1 MRRQGRSR
9 SQVLADLK
17 RILAKDSKYEDGKVL
32 SSMCAAPQ
40 PIAKTAHNMFL
51 SSNLGDPG
59 LFPGSGKLEEDVVSQ
74 LSDLLNCRRGVGFVV
89 SGGTEANLMAIW
101 AARNMSN
108 TSSPEVV
115 VPESAHFSFNKIC
128 NLLKLKLVSAKVDST
143 YRVIPDEVER
153 NITKNT
159 VAIVG
164 TAGTAELGVVD
175 PIECLSK
182 IAVARNVHL
191 HVDAAFGGL
200 AIPFLASDMR
210 EKLPFDFKLLGV
222 KSLTVDPHKM
232 GMCTIPAGGILFR
245 DKKIIHCIKTDT
257 PYLSENAQYTI
268 VGTRSA
274 ASVAAT
280 WSVFEFL
287 GREGFKKTVKRCM
300 MLTRF
305 VSKEIEAA
313 DLHLLV
319 APTLNVVAFRT
330 SNSLQTAEQLRKK
343 GWSISYVPRLDCLRV
358 VVMPFLKKRHAKAF
372 IQDLKESVQ
381 VTNMRKPRKKKSEL
395 IPGSRIVEL

>member
-9 SQVLADLK
+9 REVLADLK
-17 RILAKDSKYEDGKVL
+17 RILSKDSKYEDGKVL

-40 PIAKTAHNMFL
+40 PVAKTAHNMFL

-59 LFPGSGKLEEDVVSQ
+59 LFPGSRKLEEDVVSQ

-89 SGGTEANLMAIW
+89 SGGTEANLMAMW
-101 AARNMSN
+101 AARNMSS

-143 YRVIPDEVER
+143 YRVIPQEVER
-153 NITKNT
+153 NITRNT
-159 VAIVG
+159 VAVIG
-164 TAGTAELGVVD
+164 TAGTTELGVVD
-175 PIECLSK
+175 PIACLSK
-182 IAVARNVHL
+182 IAIARNVHL

-200 AIPFLASDMR
+200 LIPFLEPDMQD
-210 EKLPFDFKLLGV
+210 KLVFDFKLQGV

-245 DKKIIHCIKTDT
+245 NKKIIHCIRTDT
-257 PYLSENAQYTI
+257 PYLTENAQYTI

-280 WSVFEFL
+280 WSVFELL
-287 GREGFKKTVKRCM
+287 GREGFRETVKRCLI
-300 MLTRF
+300 LTKF
-305 VSKEIEAA
+305 LSKEIEAA
-313 DLHLLV
+313 GLQLLV
-319 APTLNVVAFRT
+319 EPTLNIVAFRT
-330 SNSLQTAEQLRKK
+330 SNSLQTAEHLHKK
-343 GWSISYVPRLDCLRV
+343 GWSVSYVPRLNCLRAV
-358 VVMPFLKKRHAKAF
+358 IMPYLRRRHAKAF
-372 IQDLKESVQ
+372 IRDLKETVQ
-381 VTNMRKPRKKKSEL
+381 LMK
-395 IPGSRIVEL
+395 GSQDL